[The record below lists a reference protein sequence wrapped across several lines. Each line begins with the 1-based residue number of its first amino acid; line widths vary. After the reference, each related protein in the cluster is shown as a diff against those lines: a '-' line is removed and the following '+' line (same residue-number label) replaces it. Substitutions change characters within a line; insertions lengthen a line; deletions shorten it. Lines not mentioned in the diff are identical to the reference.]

1 MKGFLLF
8 IFLLSLAMCQHSDTH
23 YGTTEERIQR
33 RKKIQKEICEC
44 LLKEDISSELK
55 SKLEENKDQ
64 DLRHTLHLFM
74 NKENSKDKEIIRK
87 CRREVFGKMR
97 DLFKNRKFYGFLN
110 RTKYRHF
117 PFLHDRLRMN
127 STHEVT
133 EEKKSEN
140 STVSSAKSSPFPSAK
155 NSTATPSTS
164 AKKSSAA
171 PSTSAKKSSA
181 TPSTSAKKSSAAP
194 STSAKKSSATP
205 SASAKKSTTN

>member
-140 STVSSAKSSPFPSAK
+140 ST
-155 NSTATPSTS
+155 ATPSTS